1 MASMSSFPLVINFE
15 GDYGMKVL
23 LVDPDATMDDIARI
37 AKDNLVGVVLKPL
50 PPNTILRVRRHGD
63 HQPLAGSLKVRDA
76 GFVKMETVDIYR
88 S

>member
-1 MASMSSFPLVINFE
+1 MSSFPLVINFE

-23 LVDPDATMDDIARI
+23 LVDPEATMDDVARI
-37 AKDNLVGVVLKPL
+37 ARDNLVGVVLKPL
-50 PPNTILRVRRHGD
+50 PPNTILRVRRHGES
-63 HQPLAGSLKVRDA
+63 QPLASALKVRDA